1 MLQRRLI
8 LIGLAVWSGML
19 VGGCANPAA
28 AVQFSPEF
36 RTKTKMVVAVL
47 PFEQPEPGPD
57 HEETLWM
64 RISTKGAGNL
74 VSDMFTTELMRVPGF
89 RLVER
94 SQIQKILNE
103 QDLTLSQLMTR
114 KSAQEIGHLLG
125 VDAVVMGN
133 VSEFWCGTTAVP
145 GTGSCR
151 FTYSMRMVDTK
162 TGIVLVSSSVNSSFG
177 GGMMDVSARCQE
189 SVHAIIDKISDEKKL
204 RSP

>member
-1 MLQRRLI
+1 
-8 LIGLAVWSGML
+8 
-19 VGGCANPAA
+19 
-28 AVQFSPEF
+28 
-36 RTKTKMVVAVL
+36 
-47 PFEQPEPGPD
+47 
-57 HEETLWM
+57 M

-94 SQIQKILNE
+94 SQIQKVLNE
-103 QDLTLSQLMTR
+103 QDLTLSQLMSR

-151 FTYSMRMVDTK
+151 FSYSMRMVDTK
-162 TGIVLVSSSVNSSFG
+162 TGIVLASSSVNSSFG
-177 GGMMDVSARCQE
+177 GGVMNVSAKCQE
-189 SVHAIIDKISDEKKL
+189 SVRAIVDRIIEEKKL
-204 RSP
+204 PAAP